1 MDTVYC
7 CALQCVA
14 VCCSALG
21 ERVLSH
27 IQAEVADT
35 VAVAQKGEGELR
47 VAPTAPKATAPKNG
61 GSPVKKKGLDQYKAN
76 EAHSGVVCCGVL
88 RCVPL
93 CSVVLRCDALWC
105 GVVCCGVVCCSVLQ
119 CVAVCCSVL
128 NSRAEWSLIYAQIW
142 RRFSTHS
149 SHTVLPWAM
158 TVSPRHAAPCTR
170 P

>member
-88 RCVPL
+88 RCVAVCCGVL
-93 CSVVLRCDALWC
+93 RCVAMCSGVLRCDAVWC
-105 GVVCCGVVCCSVLQ
+105 GVVRCGAVWCSVLQ

-128 NSRAEWSLIYAQIW
+128 QYAEWS
-142 RRFSTHS
+142 
-149 SHTVLPWAM
+149 
-158 TVSPRHAAPCTR
+158 C
-170 P
+170 